1 MANITQNTIIN
12 EQVYVYPNAD
22 ALYRKDIRTIGKRE
36 IKRDNIT
43 LAEAIPIALALG
55 CFLIVAYEG
64 TYILKGKG
72 ENYEKVKANLG
83 KSTRKPT
90 SLPVISYLIKQE
102 VIDAYN
108 RTQVEEVAVV
118 EPPIAVVEPIVSIA
132 LADCTNPPEEV
143 LEIIVKKIKFNGQE
157 YLKTIVGNDI
167 YDIESME
174 VIGTWDNEKQLIIF
188 AEEEEYEENISDIT
202 QELYEDARMDPECV
216 KMEEPVKSK
225 CEDKE
230 QVPQID
236 EAKRQYEEAISEK
249 DNLIAKLRSECARQ
263 YDENETIRSERDR
276 LIEEGVFVRIANERL
291 SESNNKLSEAN
302 KVLSQ
307 ENKQLKV
314 FAEECAAFKGEFY
327 KKSREVE
334 ELTGDLTFAKQRV
347 DSYKKMVHVLTS

>member
-72 ENYEKVKANLG
+72 EDYEKVKANLG

-90 SLPVISYLIKQE
+90 SAPVISYLIKQE

-108 RTQVEEVAVV
+108 RKETDNRAQHEETDNDNINISISD
-118 EPPIAVVEPIVSIA
+118 IA
-132 LADCTNPPEEV
+132 
-143 LEIIVKKIKFNGQE
+143 II
-157 YLKTIVGNDI
+157 D
-167 YDIESME
+167 
-174 VIGTWDNEKQLIIF
+174 
-188 AEEEEYEENISDIT
+188 NISDTASDISSICVTGEDLNSHGVQEMVELINQDYAKMEKIISENDEKDAVIADLRLAITTLSDENKQLT
-202 QELYEDARMDPECV
+202 QE
-216 KMEEPVKSK
+216 
-225 CEDKE
+225 
-230 QVPQID
+230 
-236 EAKRQYEEAISEK
+236 
-249 DNLIAKLRSECARQ
+249 CA
-263 YDENETIRSERDR
+263 
-276 LIEEGVFVRIANERL
+276 GL
-291 SESNNKLSEAN
+291 SEANKVLSEANKVLSEANKVLSEANNKLSEAN
-302 KVLSQ
+302 KVLRQ

-314 FAEECAAFKGEFY
+314 CAEECAAFKGEFY

-334 ELTGDLTFAKQRV
+334 ELTAALSAEKQRA
-347 DSYKKMVHVLTS
+347 DSYKKMVHDLTKY